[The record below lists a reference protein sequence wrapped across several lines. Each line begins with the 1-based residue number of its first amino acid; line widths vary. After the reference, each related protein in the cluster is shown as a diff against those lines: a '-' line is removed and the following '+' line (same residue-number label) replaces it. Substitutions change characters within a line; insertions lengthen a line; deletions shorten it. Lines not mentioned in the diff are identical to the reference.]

1 MFFENF
7 KILFLVNL
15 ENQAGFRGRRSRCGC
30 AVIGV
35 FRQALGALTAFE
47 GCCEKQYRL
56 WTNMCLRLKI
66 NWSGRWARA
75 PCPSRRWTVS
85 WSEIPNPPYSWS
97 RPSVFK
103 LFHREQGSSVRV
115 LPERGLFSRQPL
127 SVSAHARRAY
137 SGVQTL
143 DATLVQ
149 EGRRV
154 RVSSRVRNVQD
165 AHLLLLP
172 TFWWV

>member
-1 MFFENF
+1 M
-7 KILFLVNL
+7 
-15 ENQAGFRGRRSRCGC
+15 
-30 AVIGV
+30 
-35 FRQALGALTAFE
+35 
-47 GCCEKQYRL
+47 
-56 WTNMCLRLKI
+56 
-66 NWSGRWARA
+66 
-75 PCPSRRWTVS
+75 
-85 WSEIPNPPYSWS
+85 
-97 RPSVFK
+97 
-103 LFHREQGSSVRV
+103 RV

-172 TFWWV
+172 TFW